1 MCNSATPNNAAS
13 RSLPAALVQAY
24 EATCYRVLA
33 EPAFVLTV
41 SEASP
46 ELKALYESSGVKS
59 AAFVTAWNPYSKP
72 HSQTENRA
80 GNEALEAALREAGF
94 TQIISGF
101 GEDPSG
107 KWPGEESLLVFGIS
121 LEAGKAFAASF
132 QQNAFIWAGPDA
144 KPELIITV

>member
-1 MCNSATPNNAAS
+1 MSLISEAS
-13 RSLPAALVQAY
+13 TLGEGLRSLVEAY
-24 EATCYRVLA
+24 RSTAYRVLSNQPFTIWVDQRSDELA
-33 EPAFVLTV
+33 KLY
-41 SEASP
+41 AS
-46 ELKALYESSGVKS
+46 LGVKS
-59 AAFVTAWNPYSKP
+59 AAFITAWNPYSKP

-80 GNEALEAALREAGF
+80 ANEALEAALREAGF
-94 TQIISGF
+94 TLIIPGF

-121 LEAGKAFAASF
+121 LEAGKAFAARF